1 MNNFWVLVR
10 FEFKKILQRKTFW
23 GSIIISLGIIAVI
36 VFSSISGNSFWHKAG
51 NDISQYKAMKLDKST
66 LLTNRGYISP
76 ELIKEAIL
84 SNKEMTLN
92 DDNYINNEYGKH
104 LKENAYIKYILP
116 YEHIINLINIIYTD
130 NPDLIS
136 TADAFSLISVSP
148 DKAIDELSPD
158 MVHNFDT
165 DLKEFMQSM
174 VMQTKGLSQKEISKN
189 MDFIDQI
196 KTPLYNDYF
205 GGYYA
210 YINSSK
216 GLALTILFL
225 ILILLAPLF
234 SNEYEEKTEQLIL
247 CTRNGKGSLCK
258 AKLFV
263 SLTISLL
270 SSVLILGISSI
281 CLFALYGTEG
291 ANVNIQLLNPK
302 CTYPITLLEA
312 CQIHFISVIIA
323 SILFGATITFLSAK
337 VKKRTASVVVA
348 GTLITI
354 IPMFIWIPL
363 ESSRLIYNV
372 LKLFP
377 VNAVTFEFDLH
388 FIDIFGLLITPHRF
402 IWTISALLTV
412 AFSSMAIYNFKKHPV
427 I

>member
-1 MNNFWVLVR
+1 MNNFWDLVS
-10 FEFKKILQRKTFW
+10 FEFKKIFQRKTFW
-23 GSIIISLGIIAVI
+23 ASVIISLGIIAVI

-51 NDISQYKAMKLDKST
+51 NDISQYEAMKLDKST
-66 LLTNRGYISP
+66 ILSNKGSITP
-76 ELIKEAIL
+76 ELISKAIL
-84 SNKEMTLN
+84 SNREMILN

-116 YEHIINLINIIYTD
+116 YEPIVNLINVIYTD
-130 NPDLIS
+130 NLDWIS
-136 TADAFSLISVSP
+136 SNDAFSLISVKP
-148 DKAIDELSPD
+148 DKAIDGLTPD
-158 MVHNFDT
+158 MVQNFDA
-165 DLKEFMQSM
+165 DLKEFTKSM
-174 VMQTKGLSQKEISKN
+174 VMRTEGLSTAEISKN

-196 KTPLYNDYF
+196 KTPLHNDYF

-216 GLALTILFL
+216 GLALTVLFL

-247 CTRNGKGSLCK
+247 CTRNGKSSLCK

-270 SSVLILGISSI
+270 SGILIMGVGSI
-281 CLFALYGTEG
+281 CFLALYGNEG
-291 ANVNIQLLNPK
+291 ANVNIQVLNPK

-312 CQIHFISVIIA
+312 CQIHFISVLIA
-323 SILFGATITFLSAK
+323 SILFGAMITFLSAK
-337 VKKRTASVVVA
+337 VKKRTASVVMA

-363 ESSRLIYNV
+363 KSSRFIYNI

-377 VNAVTFEFDLH
+377 VNSVTFGFDLH
-388 FIDIFGLLITPHRF
+388 FINIFGILLTPYKF
-402 IWTISALLTV
+402 IWAISALLIV
-412 AFSSMAIYNFKKHPV
+412 AFFSMAIYNFKKHRV